1 MAAALAVLDTEV
13 LDRNADGAIELPYD
27 AVHVDFMFTAA

>member
-1 MAAALAVLDTEV
+1 VLHVGV

-27 AVHVDFMFTAA
+27 AEHVDFMIAAP

>member
-1 MAAALAVLDTEV
+1 VGV

-27 AVHVDFMFTAA
+27 AEHVDFMIAAP